1 MHVTRATDIC
11 EGLIV
16 DLVPSLR
23 SSASSWNAHM
33 TINTHQ
39 IIQYQLLL
47 LLTSHWSLLTWV
59 RVRVSNYQLVLLLT
73 SHWSLLA
80 WSYCKIIWL
89 QSSGDMSLARL
100 TVSKHWW
107 NRTIHLCLQNNHVC
121 GKYWPHWVWRTLRRV
136 QRCRQ
141 AEAVR
146 SHRVERTWWFYDE
159 E

>member
-39 IIQYQLLL
+39 IIHYQLL
-47 LLTSHWSLLTWV
+47 
-59 RVRVSNYQLVLLLT
+59 LLLT

-107 NRTIHLCLQNNHVC
+107 NCTIHLCLQNNHVC